1 MKWEQDLIRDIRT
14 KDDAYNKKDVIIYD
28 PSRYHG
34 RIEVTDANRNS
45 VKEYFLKV
53 RDRCKAVM
61 EIGVCR
67 NGSSSFTHVFLN
79 NKLDNTIYVGIDLD
93 DKSFLN
99 NTENNI
105 HTIKG
110 SSFDVEKNME
120 FFRSVGVEEF
130 DFIFIDG
137 DHSIMG
143 VLNDWEYSRML
154 SKEGIVG
161 FHDTSWHL
169 GPREFVNNLNT
180 EKWNVVPNTCPK
192 DWGVGFAW
200 QK

>member
-1 MKWEQDLIRDIRT
+1 MKWEQDLTKDIRT
-14 KDDAYNKKDVIIYD
+14 TSDVYNRQDIIIYD
-28 PSRYHG
+28 LSRYDG
-34 RIEVTDANRNS
+34 RVEVTDANRAS
-45 VKEYFLKV
+45 VKEYFFKIKDTC
-53 RDRCKAVM
+53 RAVM

-67 NGSSSFTHVFLN
+67 NGERSFSHIFLD

-99 NTENNI
+99 NTEKNI

-120 FFRSVGVEEF
+120 FFRSIGVEEF